1 MTPAPK
7 HPAPPTEDGTPI
19 DDKSYPGADLIRH
32 TIRVWEP
39 RLGRSL
45 SEEDA
50 RRILENVVGFFR
62 VLHIWDRRRRNADSD
77 AKEIDSDGA

>member
-1 MTPAPK
+1 MTPAPE
-7 HPAPPTEDGTPI
+7 HPAPPTEDDTPTEG
-19 DDKSYPGADLIRH
+19 KSYPGADLIRH

-62 VLHIWDRRRRNADSD
+62 VLHIWDRRQRNADSD
-77 AKEIDSDGA
+77 AKEIDSDGT